1 MIPQTVTE
9 QLPVEPVSRGHL
21 RVQVTSRLVTGIFV
35 GLFRSGQRLVV
46 QQLAQSFRVSP
57 TPVREALMEIANLGL
72 VDMLPN
78 RGAIVR
84 PFGPREVREI
94 SQIRRLLE
102 SEAARCASGRI
113 PPTEL
118 SSLGAELKRLESLP
132 RDQTWD
138 RDARAADTRLHG
150 LIAESSGSTR
160 LAAEIGRYLVLF
172 RALRDVCHIRDAWTN
187 YSRANDVPEHLAI
200 VAPLLASDAE
210 GAALA
215 MGRHI
220 ESATITLEEVIFV
233 DRNHPE
239 DFPGAEESAGP
250 PDDNPGGPD

>member
-1 MIPQTVTE
+1 
-9 QLPVEPVSRGHL
+9 
-21 RVQVTSRLVTGIFV
+21 
-35 GLFRSGQRLVV
+35 
-46 QQLAQSFRVSP
+46 
-57 TPVREALMEIANLGL
+57 
-72 VDMLPN
+72 
-78 RGAIVR
+78 
-84 PFGPREVREI
+84 
-94 SQIRRLLE
+94 
-102 SEAARCASGRI
+102 
-113 PPTEL
+113 
-118 SSLGAELKRLESLP
+118 
-132 RDQTWD
+132 
-138 RDARAADTRLHG
+138 
-150 LIAESSGSTR
+150 
-160 LAAEIGRYLVLF
+160 
-172 RALRDVCHIRDAWTN
+172 LRDVCHIRDAWTN